1 MYMQDTALHGLIQDC
16 ASTILVLFDTVLQQE
31 PATGFIPDIASIRAS
46 RDSLHPLYSLIPLDE
61 SSETLI
67 LASSLSVPPTLS
79 CYRNEGFQ
87 TELCTPSGCML
98 GGCRFG

>member
-1 MYMQDTALHGLIQDC
+1 MQDAALHGLIQNC
-16 ASTILVLFDTVLQQE
+16 ASTILALFDTVLQQG
-31 PATGFIPDIASIRAS
+31 PATDSIILDIASIRAS

-67 LASSLSVPPTLS
+67 LAPPLSVPPTLS
-79 CYRNEGFQ
+79 CHRNEGFQ

-98 GGCRFG
+98 GGCCFS